1 MQKDKSMGVANTP
14 LNTPLFFGYSQ
25 RLTRNRPIFILMNL
39 DHYKKKLIKSMRGA
53 NTPLSNT
60 QQDKPTS
67 KILYIKVGFIL
78 IK

>member
-1 MQKDKSMGVANTP
+1 MSFRSFHAKGWEYKS
-14 LNTPLFFGYSQ
+14 TPLFFGYSQ

-67 KILYIKVGFIL
+67 RIPKLE
-78 IK
+78 

>member
-53 NTPLSNT
+53 NAPLSNT
-60 QQDKPTS
+60 QQDKPTFR
-67 KILYIKVGFIL
+67 ILYIKVGFIP